1 MNHLKNL
8 SFVLNLKSSIIFSF
22 QKNYV
27 LFSFQHLIAPRYEQ
41 RITEPSKKQ
50 IGNIKEIWSLWSEYA
65 LSGNKAFA
73 LHERILL

>member
-50 IGNIKEIWSLWSEYA
+50 IGNIKEI
-65 LSGNKAFA
+65 
-73 LHERILL
+73 